1 MAQIHTFGLFI
12 NLLIHIMF
20 RCRDPVIKDSK
31 ARGSSSLEEYYLQ
44 TFSEE
49 GFNLEF
55 NTSFC
60 LVCLVTENCTIN
72 ITVCLNVVVHLCHKN
87 PG

>member
-1 MAQIHTFGLFI
+1 
-12 NLLIHIMF
+12 MF

-31 ARGSSSLEEYYLQ
+31 ARGNSSMKEYSLQ
-44 TFSEE
+44 TFSEKSAKSAPE

-60 LVCLVTENCTIN
+60 LVCLVTENHTIN